1 MPRRADSVCF
11 GAFFFKRFAAVEDK
25 QFYFLSGGGK
35 ALKNSHDFMPL
46 AFNNPIN

>member
-25 QFYFLSGGGK
+25 QFYFLPGGEGFK
-35 ALKNSHDFMPL
+35 KFT
-46 AFNNPIN
+46 